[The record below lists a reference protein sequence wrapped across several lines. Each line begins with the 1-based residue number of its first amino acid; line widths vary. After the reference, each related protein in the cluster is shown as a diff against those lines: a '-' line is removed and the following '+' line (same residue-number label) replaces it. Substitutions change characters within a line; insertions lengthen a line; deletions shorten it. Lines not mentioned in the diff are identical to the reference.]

1 MIAAVFCLLVF
12 PAALSP
18 AASRSDLT
26 IIDAARKTQSMQS
39 LIHQLADKRA
49 VFIGEDHD
57 RYDNHLNQ
65 LQIIRELNTN
75 APGRWVIGAEYIQRR
90 FQPYLDAYIDKTI
103 SEPEFLRQTEYFE
116 RWGFDWRL
124 YRPIFQYARDHHIPM
139 VALNAERELTNEV
152 DRAGLAA
159 LPAADR
165 ARLPQHIEDAD
176 AAYRERLR
184 KIFDEHPDQGNFDRF
199 VEAQL
204 VWDETMAESVA
215 NYLAAHPD
223 KSMIVLA
230 GEGHIAFRSGIPDRV
245 SRRLPGI
252 QMAVLLPAD
261 KPGDD
266 LEGADYLLV
275 SPMLPLPPS
284 GKMGV
289 TLNTTTSE
297 VSVKSVSANGA
308 AAQAGLRAG
317 DRIVEIDGQPVHS
330 LADFRLAL
338 LDKKPGKHVRLWIQ
352 REKVE
357 MAVQLTLKP

>member
-18 AASRSDLT
+18 ASSKSDLT
-26 IIDAARKTQSMQS
+26 IIDAARNTESMPA
-39 LIHQLADKRA
+39 LIRQLADKRV

-75 APGRWVIGAEYIQRR
+75 APGHSAIGVEYIQRR

-103 SEPEFLRQTEYFE
+103 SEPEFLRQTDYFE

-124 YRPIFQYARDHHIPM
+124 YRDIFRYARDHHIPM
-139 VALNAERELTNEV
+139 VALNAERELTDEV
-152 DRAGLAA
+152 DRTGLAA
-159 LPAADR
+159 LPVADR

-176 AAYRERLR
+176 ASYRERLH

-223 KSMIVLA
+223 KAMIVLA
-230 GEGHIAFRSGIPDRV
+230 GEGHIALRSGIPARV

-252 QMAVLLPAD
+252 QTAVVLPAD

-266 LEGADYLLV
+266 LQGADYLLI
-275 SPMLPLPPS
+275 SPMLELPPS

-289 TLNTTTSE
+289 TLNSTSE

-308 AAQAGLRAG
+308 AAQAGLHAG
-317 DRIVEIDGQPVHS
+317 DRIVAIDAEPVHS

-338 LDKKPGKHVRLWIQ
+338 LDKKPGKHVRLRIQ
-352 REKVE
+352 RGKEE
-357 MAVQLTLKP
+357 MTVQLTLKP